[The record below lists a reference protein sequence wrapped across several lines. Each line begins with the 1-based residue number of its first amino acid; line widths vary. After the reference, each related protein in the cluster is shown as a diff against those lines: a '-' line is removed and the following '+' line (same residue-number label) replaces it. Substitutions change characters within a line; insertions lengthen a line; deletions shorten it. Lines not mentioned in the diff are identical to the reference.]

1 MMPADERRAVAV
13 EGHGAQGDRAGVA
26 GTVLVKSEAQENDRA
41 CEVIGRLLADVPAGS
56 SVWRALKFSALCLT
70 RGSLLTDVERLF
82 LLEDLKVAGLPA
94 AQLRAVQAAMR
105 ADNDAVGRHL
115 RDGAP
120 SGVGTAVNE
129 ERPGGVAAGASGC
142 DDAAALPAAQ
152 ASLRDDAATLLAV
165 QASLQDGAA
174 TLLAVQAS
182 LQDGAA
188 ALPVAQAS
196 HRDSCVALPAAQASH
211 RNSAAALPAAQAS
224 LRDGAA
230 ALPAARASLVKWA
243 SPEDE
248 LDGIARYVQDA
259 VRQGGEELPPSRVCV
274 AVPDARWGRLVQR
287 ALEHRRFDV
296 SRTQLGYALAE
307 DPRDA
312 GRARVTA
319 AINALDLLAC
329 SEDPL
334 AWRVRLGLGML
345 DLGAHAWG
353 GLLEAWDGESVFD
366 MAGLL
371 ASACAAQAASLLS
384 ACYEEARVFISEKH
398 SLRGY
403 SLAHAV
409 GADEVPAL
417 EGLIGQLEGDEGAAV
432 LAGKARRCLC
442 GPVFDCSRP
451 TVHVVTYDAVADR
464 GYGLVVVLAA
474 AEGLADGTDERGN
487 PAILRAAGLP
497 CDSLVISYFAGASV
511 AAARKAHIPVGRTR
525 LVDGI
530 ELAHVRPAA
539 ALASLGAALPPTQ
552 SGQAFLEA

>member
-1 MMPADERRAVAV
+1 MTPTDERCAVAV
-13 EGHGAQGDRAGVA
+13 EGHGVQGDRADDA
-26 GTVLVKSEAQENDRA
+26 GTTSVKPGAQENGRA

-56 SVWRALKFSALCLT
+56 PAWRTLKFSALCLV
-70 RGSLLTDVERLF
+70 RGSLLTDVECLF

-105 ADNDAVGRHL
+105 ADNDAAGRHL
-115 RDGAP
+115 RDGALASAGIAV
-120 SGVGTAVNE
+120 SGGC
-129 ERPGGVAAGASGC
+129 RGGVAAGASGC
-142 DDAAALPAAQ
+142 DGAAVLSAAQ
-152 ASLRDDAATLLAV
+152 ASLRDSAAT
-165 QASLQDGAA
+165 
-174 TLLAVQAS
+174 
-182 LQDGAA
+182 
-188 ALPVAQAS
+188 
-196 HRDSCVALPAAQASH
+196 
-211 RNSAAALPAAQAS
+211 
-224 LRDGAA
+224 
-230 ALPAARASLVKWA
+230 LPAARASHRDGVTALPTAQASFPDGAVALPATQASHRDGTVILPAARTALVKWA

-319 AINALDLLAC
+319 AINAFDLLAC

-334 AWRVRLGLGML
+334 AWRVRLGLGMP
-345 DLGAHAWG
+345 DLGARAWG
-353 GLLEAWDGESVFD
+353 GLLEAWDGESAFD

-371 ASACAAQAASLLS
+371 ASAQAAQAAPSLS
-384 ACYEEARVFISEKH
+384 ARYEEARTFISEKH

-409 GADEVPAL
+409 RADEVPAL

-464 GYGLVVVLAA
+464 DCGLVVVLAA
-474 AEGLADGTDERGN
+474 AEGLADGTDEQGN
-487 PAILRAAGLP
+487 PAILRAVSLP
-497 CDSLVISYFAGASV
+497 CNNLVISYFAGTSV

-530 ELAHVRPAA
+530 KLAHVRPAA
-539 ALASLGAALPPTQ
+539 ALACLGAALPPTQ

>member
-1 MMPADERRAVAV
+1 MTLADERCAVAV
-13 EGHGAQGDRAGVA
+13 GGHGAQGDCAGDA
-26 GTVLVKSEAQENDRA
+26 GITSVKPGAQENGRV

-56 SVWRALKFSALCLT
+56 PAWRALKFFALCLT
-70 RGSLLTDVERLF
+70 RGSLLSDVERLF

-94 AQLRAVQAAMR
+94 AQLRAVRAAMR
-105 ADNDAVGRHL
+105 EDNDAAGRHL

-120 SGVGTAVNE
+120 SGVDTAVN
-129 ERPGGVAAGASGC
+129 GGCLGGDAAGASGC
-142 DDAAALPAAQ
+142 DDAATLPA
-152 ASLRDDAATLLAV
+152 V
-165 QASLQDGAA
+165 Q
-174 TLLAVQAS
+174 
-182 LQDGAA
+182 
-188 ALPVAQAS
+188 
-196 HRDSCVALPAAQASH
+196 
-211 RNSAAALPAAQAS
+211 
-224 LRDGAA
+224 
-230 ALPAARASLVKWA
+230 ASLVKWA

-312 GRARVTA
+312 GRAQATA

-334 AWRVRLGLGML
+334 AWRVRLGLGMP
-345 DLGAHAWG
+345 DLGARAWG
-353 GLLEAWDGESVFD
+353 GLLEAWDGESAFD

-371 ASACAAQAASLLS
+371 ASAQAAEAISSLS
-384 ACYEEARVFISEKH
+384 ARYEEVRTFISEKRA
-398 SLRGY
+398 LRGY

-417 EGLIGQLEGDEGAAV
+417 EGLIGQLEGDEGATM

-451 TVHVVTYDAVADR
+451 TVHVVTYDAVADE

-497 CDSLVISYFAGASV
+497 CDSLVISYFAGTSV
-511 AAARKAHIPVGRTR
+511 AAARKTHIPVGRTR

-539 ALASLGAALPPTQ
+539 ALACLGAALPPTQ
-552 SGQAFLEA
+552 SGQAFLGA

>member
-1 MMPADERRAVAV
+1 MMLADERRAVAV
-13 EGHGAQGDRAGVA
+13 EGHGVQGDCAGDA
-26 GTVLVKSEAQENDRA
+26 GTAPVKPEAVENGQA

-56 SVWRALKFSALCLT
+56 PAWRALKFSALCLT
-70 RGSLLTDVERLF
+70 RGGLLTDVERLF

-105 ADNDAVGRHL
+105 EDNDAAGRHL

-120 SGVGTAVNE
+120 SSAGTAANE

-142 DDAAALPAAQ
+142 DGAAALPAVQASRRDGSAILQVAQ
-152 ASLRDDAATLLAV
+152 ASLRNSAT
-165 QASLQDGAA
+165 
-174 TLLAVQAS
+174 
-182 LQDGAA
+182 
-188 ALPVAQAS
+188 ALPTAQAS
-196 HRDSCVALPAAQASH
+196 H
-211 RNSAAALPAAQAS
+211 
-224 LRDGAA
+224 RDGAA

-287 ALEHRRFDV
+287 ALEHKRFDV

-312 GRARVTA
+312 SRARVTA

-329 SEDPL
+329 PEDPL
-334 AWRVRLGLGML
+334 AWRIRLGLGMP
-345 DLGAHAWG
+345 DLGARAWG
-353 GLLEAWDGESVFD
+353 GLLEAWDSESAFD

-371 ASACAAQAASLLS
+371 ASAQAAETASSLS
-384 ACYEEARVFISEKH
+384 TRYEEARAFISEKH

-417 EGLIGQLEGDEGAAV
+417 EGLIGQLEGDEGAAM
-432 LAGKARRCLC
+432 LAGKARRCMC

-474 AEGLADGTDERGN
+474 AEGLADGADEQGN
-487 PAILRAAGLP
+487 PAILRATSLP
-497 CDSLVISYFAGASV
+497 CNSLVISYFAGTSV

-539 ALASLGAALPPTQ
+539 ALACLGAALPPTQ

>member
-1 MMPADERRAVAV
+1 MTLADERCAVTV
-13 EGHGAQGDRAGVA
+13 EGHATEVGDHGSQGDCASAA
-26 GTVLVKSEAQENDRA
+26 GTASVKLEAQENGQTH
-41 CEVIGRLLADVPAGS
+41 EIIGRLLADTPADS
-56 SVWRALKFSALCLT
+56 SAWRALKFSALCLE
-70 RGSLLTDVERLF
+70 RGGLPTDVERLF
-82 LLEDLKVAGLPA
+82 LLEDLKGAGLPA

-105 ADNDAVGRHL
+105 ADNDAAGRRL

-120 SGVGTAVNE
+120 SSAGAA
-129 ERPGGVAAGASGC
+129 PSGGCLDGAAAGASGC
-142 DDAAALPAAQ
+142 DDAATLPAA
-152 ASLRDDAATLLAV
+152 R
-165 QASLQDGAA
+165 
-174 TLLAVQAS
+174 
-182 LQDGAA
+182 
-188 ALPVAQAS
+188 
-196 HRDSCVALPAAQASH
+196 
-211 RNSAAALPAAQAS
+211 AS

-230 ALPAARASLVKWA
+230 DLSAARASLVKWA

-259 VRQGGEELPPSRVCV
+259 VRRGGEELPPSRVCV

-287 ALEHRRFDV
+287 ALEHRCFDV

-312 GRARVTA
+312 GRAQATA

-329 SEDPL
+329 PEDPL
-334 AWRVRLGLGML
+334 AWRVRCGLGMP
-345 DLGAHAWG
+345 DLGARAWG
-353 GLLEAWDGESVFD
+353 GLLEAWDGEPAFD
-366 MAGLL
+366 IASLL
-371 ASACAAQAASLLS
+371 ASACAAQAASSLT
-384 ACYEEARVFISEKH
+384 ACYEEARAFISEKH

-417 EGLIGQLEGDEGAAV
+417 AGLIGQLEGDEGAAV

-451 TVHVVTYDAVADR
+451 TVHVVTYDAAADKD
-464 GYGLVVVLAA
+464 YGLVVVLATV
-474 AEGLADGTDERGN
+474 EGLADGADEQGN
-487 PAILRAAGLP
+487 PAILRAASLP
-497 CDSLVISYFAGASV
+497 CDSLVISYFAGTSV

-530 ELAHVRPAA
+530 EIAHVRPAA
-539 ALASLGAALPPTQ
+539 ALACLGAALPPTQ

>member
-1 MMPADERRAVAV
+1 MTLADERRAVAV
-13 EGHGAQGDRAGVA
+13 GGHGAQGDRAGVA
-26 GTVLVKSEAQENDRA
+26 GTVLAKPEAQENDRA
-41 CEVIGRLLADVPAGS
+41 CEVIGRLLADAPAGS

-70 RGSLLTDVERLF
+70 RGSLLTDAERLF

-94 AQLRAVQAAMR
+94 AQLRTVQAAMR
-105 ADNDAVGRHL
+105 ADNDAAGRHL

-120 SGVGTAVNE
+120 SGVGIAVS
-129 ERPGGVAAGASGC
+129 GGCLGGAVAGASGC
-142 DDAAALPAAQ
+142 DGAAVLPAAQ
-152 ASLRDDAATLLAV
+152 ASGC
-165 QASLQDGAA
+165 DGAA
-174 TLLAVQAS
+174 TLPAVQ
-182 LQDGAA
+182 
-188 ALPVAQAS
+188 
-196 HRDSCVALPAAQASH
+196 
-211 RNSAAALPAAQAS
+211 
-224 LRDGAA
+224 
-230 ALPAARASLVKWA
+230 ASLVKWA

-259 VRQGGEELPPSRVCV
+259 VRQGGEELLPSRVCV

-329 SEDPL
+329 PEDPL
-334 AWRVRLGLGML
+334 AWRIRLGLGMP
-345 DLGAHAWG
+345 DLGARAWG

-371 ASACAAQAASLLS
+371 ASACVPEAASSLM
-384 ACYEEARVFISEKH
+384 ARYEEARAFISEKRA
-398 SLRGY
+398 LRGY

-417 EGLIGQLEGDEGAAV
+417 EGLIGQLEGDEGAAM

-474 AEGLADGTDERGN
+474 AEGLADGTDEQGN
-487 PAILRAAGLP
+487 PAILRAVSLP
-497 CDSLVISYFAGASV
+497 CDSLVISYFAGTSV

-530 ELAHVRPAA
+530 ELARVRPAA

>member
-1 MMPADERRAVAV
+1 MTLADERRAVAV
-13 EGHGAQGDRAGVA
+13 EGHGAQGDCAGDA
-26 GTVLVKSEAQENDRA
+26 GTALAKPEAQENGQTH
-41 CEVIGRLLADVPAGS
+41 EMIGGLLADAPAAS

-105 ADNDAVGRHL
+105 ADNDAAGRHL
-115 RDGAP
+115 CDGAP
-120 SGVGTAVNE
+120 SSAGAA
-129 ERPGGVAAGASGC
+129 PSGGCLGGAAAGASGC
-142 DDAAALPAAQ
+142 DDAAILQVAQ
-152 ASLRDDAATLLAV
+152 ALLRDDAT
-165 QASLQDGAA
+165 
-174 TLLAVQAS
+174 
-182 LQDGAA
+182 
-188 ALPVAQAS
+188 ALPTAQAS
-196 HRDSCVALPAAQASH
+196 HRDSC
-211 RNSAAALPAAQAS
+211 AALPAARA
-224 LRDGAA
+224 LHRDGTA

-296 SRTQLGYALAE
+296 SHTQLGYALAE

-334 AWRVRLGLGML
+334 AWRVRLGLGMP

-353 GLLEAWDGESVFD
+353 GLLEAWDGESAFD

-371 ASACAAQAASLLS
+371 ASAQAAEAISSLS
-384 ACYEEARVFISEKH
+384 ARYEEARTFISEKRA
-398 SLRGY
+398 LRGY

-451 TVHVVTYDAVADR
+451 TVHVVTYDAVADE

-474 AEGLADGTDERGN
+474 AEGLADGTDEQGN
-487 PAILRAAGLP
+487 PAILRAVSLP
-497 CDSLVISYFAGASV
+497 CNSLVISYFAGTSV

>member
-13 EGHGAQGDRAGVA
+13 EGHGAQGDCAGDA
-26 GTVLVKSEAQENDRA
+26 GTTSVKPGAQENGRA
-41 CEVIGRLLADVPAGS
+41 CEVIERLLADVPAGS

-94 AQLRAVQAAMR
+94 AQLRAVQAAMH
-105 ADNDAVGRHL
+105 ADNDAAGRHL

-120 SGVGTAVNE
+120 SSAGTAVSGE
-129 ERPGGVAAGASGC
+129 CPGRAAAGASGC

-152 ASLRDDAATLLAV
+152 VSLRDGT
-165 QASLQDGAA
+165 
-174 TLLAVQAS
+174 
-182 LQDGAA
+182 
-188 ALPVAQAS
+188 
-196 HRDSCVALPAAQASH
+196 
-211 RNSAAALPAAQAS
+211 AALPAAQAS
-224 LRDGAA
+224 LRDSAATLPAVQASLRDGSAILQIAQASHRDSATALPAAQASHRDGIA

-312 GRARVTA
+312 SRARVTA

-329 SEDPL
+329 PEDLL
-334 AWRVRLGLGML
+334 AWRVRLGLGMP
-345 DLGAHAWG
+345 DLGARAWG
-353 GLLEAWDGESVFD
+353 GLLEAWDGESLFD
-366 MAGLL
+366 IVGLL
-371 ASACAAQAASLLS
+371 ASACAAQAASSLS
-384 ACYEEARVFISEKH
+384 ARYEEARAFISGKH

-409 GADEVPAL
+409 RADEAPSLA
-417 EGLIGQLEGDEGAAV
+417 GLIGQLEGDEGAAV

-451 TVHVVTYDAVADR
+451 TVHVVTYDAVADE

-474 AEGLADGTDERGN
+474 AEGLADSTDEQGN

>member
-13 EGHGAQGDRAGVA
+13 EGHGAQGDCADDA
-26 GTVLVKSEAQENDRA
+26 GTTSVKPEAQENGRA
-41 CEVIGRLLADVPAGS
+41 CEVIGRLLADAPAGS

-70 RGSLLTDVERLF
+70 RGNLLTDVERLF

-105 ADNDAVGRHL
+105 ADNDAAGRHL

-120 SGVGTAVNE
+120 SSAGAAVSGGC
-129 ERPGGVAAGASGC
+129 PGGAPAGASGC
-142 DDAAALPAAQ
+142 DGAALPAAQ
-152 ASLRDDAATLLAV
+152 ASGC
-165 QASLQDGAA
+165 DGAA
-174 TLLAVQAS
+174 T
-182 LQDGAA
+182 
-188 ALPVAQAS
+188 
-196 HRDSCVALPAAQASH
+196 
-211 RNSAAALPAAQAS
+211 LPAAQAS
-224 LRDGAA
+224 L
-230 ALPAARASLVKWA
+230 VKWA
-243 SPEDE
+243 NPEDE
-248 LDGIARYVQDA
+248 LECIARYVQDA
-259 VRQGGEELPPSRVCV
+259 VRQGGVELPPSRVCV

-287 ALEHRRFDV
+287 ALEHRCFDV

-312 GRARVTA
+312 GRARATA

-329 SEDPL
+329 PEDPL
-334 AWRVRLGLGML
+334 AWRVRLGLGMS
-345 DLGAHAWG
+345 DLGARAWG
-353 GLLEAWDGESVFD
+353 GLLEAWNGESAFD
-366 MAGLL
+366 IASLL
-371 ASACAAQAASLLS
+371 ASACVAQAASSLS
-384 ACYEEARVFISEKH
+384 ARYEETSMFISEKH

-417 EGLIGQLEGDEGAAV
+417 AGLIGQLEGDEGAAV

-451 TVHVVTYDAVADR
+451 TVHVVTYEAAANRD
-464 GYGLVVVLAA
+464 YGLVVVLAA
-474 AEGLADGTDERGN
+474 VEGLADGADEQGT
-487 PAILRAAGLP
+487 PAIMRALSLP
-497 CDSLVISYFAGASV
+497 CDSLVISYFAGTSV
-511 AAARKAHIPVGRTR
+511 AAARKAHIPVSRTR

-530 ELAHVRPAA
+530 EIAHVRPAA

>member
-1 MMPADERRAVAV
+1 MMPADERRTVVV
-13 EGHGAQGDRAGVA
+13 EGHGAQSDCAGDT
-26 GTVLVKSEAQENDRA
+26 GTTSVKPEAQENDRA

-56 SVWRALKFSALCLT
+56 SVWRALKFSALCLA

-94 AQLRAVQAAMR
+94 VQLRAVQAAMR
-105 ADNDAVGRHL
+105 EDNDAAGRRL

-120 SGVGTAVNE
+120 SGVGTAVS
-129 ERPGGVAAGASGC
+129 GGYLGGAAAGASGC

-152 ASLRDDAATLLAV
+152 ASRRDGSAILQVAQASLRDDT
-165 QASLQDGAA
+165 
-174 TLLAVQAS
+174 T
-182 LQDGAA
+182 
-188 ALPVAQAS
+188 ALPTAQAS
-196 HRDSCVALPAAQASH
+196 HRDSCATLPAARASH
-211 RNSAAALPAAQAS
+211 RNSATALPAVQ
-224 LRDGAA
+224 
-230 ALPAARASLVKWA
+230 ASLVKWA

-329 SEDPL
+329 PEDPL
-334 AWRVRLGLGML
+334 AWRIRLGLGMP
-345 DLGAHAWG
+345 DLGARAWG
-353 GLLEAWDGESVFD
+353 GLLEARDDESAFD

-371 ASACAAQAASLLS
+371 ASACAVEAISSLS
-384 ACYEEARVFISEKH
+384 ARYEEARTFISEKRA
-398 SLRGY
+398 LRSY

-417 EGLIGQLEGDEGAAV
+417 EGLIGQLEGDEGAAM

-451 TVHVVTYDAVADR
+451 TVHVVTYDAVADE

-474 AEGLADGTDERGN
+474 AEGLADGTDEQGN
-487 PAILRAAGLP
+487 PAILRATSLP
-497 CDSLVISYFAGASV
+497 CDSLVISYFAGTSV
-511 AAARKAHIPVGRTR
+511 TAARKAHIPVGRTR

-530 ELAHVRPAA
+530 ELAHMRPAA

>member
-1 MMPADERRAVAV
+1 MTLADERRAVSV
-13 EGHGAQGDRAGVA
+13 EGHGAQGDCAGDA
-26 GTVLVKSEAQENDRA
+26 GIAWAKPGAVENGQTH
-41 CEVIGRLLADVPAGS
+41 EMIGGLLADAPAAS
-56 SVWRALKFSALCLT
+56 SMWRALKFSALCLT
-70 RGSLLTDVERLF
+70 RGSLLTDVESLF

-94 AQLRAVQAAMR
+94 AQLRAVQAAMHE
-105 ADNDAVGRHL
+105 DNDAAGRHL
-115 RDGAP
+115 RDGVP
-120 SGVGTAVNE
+120 SS
-129 ERPGGVAAGASGC
+129 AGASGC
-142 DDAAALPAAQ
+142 D
-152 ASLRDDAATLLAV
+152 
-165 QASLQDGAA
+165 G
-174 TLLAVQAS
+174 
-182 LQDGAA
+182 
-188 ALPVAQAS
+188 
-196 HRDSCVALPAAQASH
+196 
-211 RNSAAALPAAQAS
+211 AAALPAAQAS

-230 ALPAARASLVKWA
+230 TLPVAQASLRDSAATLPAVQASLRDGSAILQIAQASHRDSCAALPAARASLRDGAAALPAAQASLVKWA

-287 ALEHRRFDV
+287 VLEHRRFDV

-329 SEDPL
+329 PEDPL
-334 AWRVRLGLGML
+334 AWRTRLGLGMP
-345 DLGAHAWG
+345 DLGARTWG
-353 GLLEAWDGESVFD
+353 GLLEAWDGESAFD

-371 ASACAAQAASLLS
+371 ASACAVEAISSLS
-384 ACYEEARVFISEKH
+384 ARYEEARTFISEKRA
-398 SLRGY
+398 LRGY

-417 EGLIGQLEGDEGAAV
+417 EGLIGQLEGDEGAAM
-432 LAGKARRCLC
+432 LAGKARHCLC

-474 AEGLADGTDERGN
+474 AEGLADGADEQGN
-487 PAILRAAGLP
+487 PAILRATSLP
-497 CDSLVISYFAGASV
+497 CNSLVISYFAGTSV

-539 ALASLGAALPPTQ
+539 ALACLGAALPPTQ

>member
-1 MMPADERRAVAV
+1 MMPADERRAAVV
-13 EGHGAQGDRAGVA
+13 EGHGAQGDCACDAGIAWAKPEV
-26 GTVLVKSEAQENDRA
+26 QENGQA
-41 CEVIGRLLADVPAGS
+41 CEVIGRLPADVPAGS

-94 AQLRAVQAAMR
+94 AQLRVVQAAMR
-105 ADNDAVGRHL
+105 EDNDAAGRHL

-120 SGVGTAVNE
+120 LSADTVVSGE
-129 ERPGGVAAGASGC
+129 CPGRAAAGASGC
-142 DDAAALPAAQ
+142 DGAAVLPAAQASGCDGAATLPAVQ
-152 ASLRDDAATLLAV
+152 ASLRDDAT
-165 QASLQDGAA
+165 
-174 TLLAVQAS
+174 
-182 LQDGAA
+182 
-188 ALPVAQAS
+188 ALPTAQAS
-196 HRDSCVALPAAQASH
+196 HRDSCATLPAAQALH
-211 RNSAAALPAAQAS
+211 RNSAATLPAAQ
-224 LRDGAA
+224 
-230 ALPAARASLVKWA
+230 ASLVKWA

-248 LDGIARYVQDA
+248 LDGIARYVQDT

-312 GRARVTA
+312 GGARVTA

-334 AWRVRLGLGML
+334 VWRVRLGLGMP
-345 DLGAHAWG
+345 DLGARAWG

-366 MAGLL
+366 IVGLL
-371 ASACAAQAASLLS
+371 TSACAVQAASSLS
-384 ACYEEARVFISEKH
+384 ARYEETRAFISEKH

-417 EGLIGQLEGDEGAAV
+417 EGLIGQLEGDEGAAM

-442 GPVFDCSRP
+442 GPVFDRSRP
-451 TVHVVTYDAVADR
+451 TVHVVTYEAVADE

-474 AEGLADGTDERGN
+474 AEGLADGTDEQGN
-487 PAILRAAGLP
+487 PAILRAVSLP
-497 CDSLVISYFAGASV
+497 CDSLVISYFAGTSV
-511 AAARKAHIPVGRTR
+511 TAARKAHIPVGRTR

>member
-1 MMPADERRAVAV
+1 MMLADERRAVAV

-26 GTVLVKSEAQENDRA
+26 GTTSVKPGAQENGRA
-41 CEVIGRLLADVPAGS
+41 CEVIGRLLADAPAGS
-56 SVWRALKFSALCLT
+56 AVWRALKFSALCLV
-70 RGSLLTDVERLF
+70 RGRLLSDVERLF

-105 ADNDAVGRHL
+105 EDNDAAGRHL

-120 SGVGTAVNE
+120 SAAGATVSGECPGRAV
-129 ERPGGVAAGASGC
+129 AGASGC

-152 ASLRDDAATLLAV
+152 ASGC
-165 QASLQDGAA
+165 DGA
-174 TLLAVQAS
+174 T
-182 LQDGAA
+182 
-188 ALPVAQAS
+188 ALS
-196 HRDSCVALPAAQASH
+196 
-211 RNSAAALPAAQAS
+211 
-224 LRDGAA
+224 
-230 ALPAARASLVKWA
+230 AARASLVKWA

-334 AWRVRLGLGML
+334 AWRVRLGLGMP
-345 DLGAHAWG
+345 DLGARAWG
-353 GLLEAWDGESVFD
+353 GLLEAWGGESAFD

-371 ASACAAQAASLLS
+371 ASAQAAEAASSLS
-384 ACYEEARVFISEKH
+384 ARYEEAHTFISEKH

-432 LAGKARRCLC
+432 PAGKARRCLC

-451 TVHVVTYDAVADR
+451 TVHVVTYEAVADE

-474 AEGLADGTDERGN
+474 AEGLADGTDEQGN
-487 PAILRAAGLP
+487 PAILRAVSLP
-497 CDSLVISYFAGASV
+497 CNNLVISYFAGTSV

-530 ELAHVRPAA
+530 ELAHVRPAT

>member
-1 MMPADERRAVAV
+1 MTLADERCAAVV
-13 EGHGAQGDRAGVA
+13 EGHATGVGGHGVQGDCVSAAEIAPVQPE
-26 GTVLVKSEAQENDRA
+26 VQENSQTH
-41 CEVIGRLLADVPAGS
+41 EIIGRLLASAPAGS
-56 SVWRALKFSALCLT
+56 SAWRALKFSALCLA
-70 RGSLLTDVERLF
+70 RGGLPTDVERLF
-82 LLEDLKVAGLPA
+82 LLEDLKGAGLPA

-105 ADNDAVGRHL
+105 ADNDAAGRRL

-120 SGVGTAVNE
+120 SSAGAAVN
-129 ERPGGVAAGASGC
+129 GGCLCGAAADAPSC
-142 DDAAALPAAQ
+142 DDAA
-152 ASLRDDAATLLAV
+152 T
-165 QASLQDGAA
+165 
-174 TLLAVQAS
+174 
-182 LQDGAA
+182 
-188 ALPVAQAS
+188 
-196 HRDSCVALPAAQASH
+196 
-211 RNSAAALPAAQAS
+211 LPAAQAS

-230 ALPAARASLVKWA
+230 ALPAARASLVKWG

-248 LDGIARYVQDA
+248 LDGIACYVQDA
-259 VRQGGEELPPSRVCV
+259 VRRGGEELPPSRVCV

-287 ALEHRRFDV
+287 ALEHRCFDV

-312 GRARVTA
+312 GRARATA

-329 SEDPL
+329 PEDPL
-334 AWRVRLGLGML
+334 AWRVRCGLGMP

-353 GLLEAWDGESVFD
+353 GLLEAWDGESAFD
-366 MAGLL
+366 TAGLL
-371 ASACAAQAASLLS
+371 ASACAAQATSSLS
-384 ACYEEARVFISEKH
+384 ARYEETRTFISEKH

-417 EGLIGQLEGDEGAAV
+417 AGLIGQLEGDEGAAM

-451 TVHVVTYDAVADR
+451 TVHVVTYEAAANRD
-464 GYGLVVVLAA
+464 YGLVVVLAA
-474 AEGLADGTDERGN
+474 AEGLADGADEQGN
-487 PAILRAAGLP
+487 PAILRAASLP

-530 ELAHVRPAA
+530 EIAHVRPAA
-539 ALASLGAALPPTQ
+539 ALARLGASLPPTQ

>member
-13 EGHGAQGDRAGVA
+13 GGHGAQGDCTGVA
-26 GTVLVKSEAQENDRA
+26 GTTSVKPGAQENGRA
-41 CEVIGRLLADVPAGS
+41 CEVFGSLLTDVPAGS
-56 SVWRALKFSALCLT
+56 AVWRALKFSALCLT

-105 ADNDAVGRHL
+105 ADNDAAGRHL

-120 SGVGTAVNE
+120 SAAGAAVSGGC
-129 ERPGGVAAGASGC
+129 PGGAPAGASGC
-142 DDAAALPAAQ
+142 
-152 ASLRDDAATLLAV
+152 
-165 QASLQDGAA
+165 
-174 TLLAVQAS
+174 
-182 LQDGAA
+182 
-188 ALPVAQAS
+188 
-196 HRDSCVALPAAQASH
+196 
-211 RNSAAALPAAQAS
+211 
-224 LRDGAA
+224 DGAA
-230 ALPAARASLVKWA
+230 ALPAARASLVKWT

-248 LDGIARYVQDA
+248 LDGIARYVQDV

-334 AWRVRLGLGML
+334 AWRVRLGLGMP
-345 DLGAHAWG
+345 DLGARAWG
-353 GLLEAWDGESVFD
+353 GLLEAWGGESAFD

-371 ASACAAQAASLLS
+371 ASAQAAEAASSLS
-384 ACYEEARVFISEKH
+384 ARYEEARTFISEKH

-409 GADEVPAL
+409 RADEVPAL

-442 GPVFDCSRP
+442 GPVFDRSRP

-464 GYGLVVVLAA
+464 DCGLVVVLAA
-474 AEGLADGTDERGN
+474 AEGLADGTDEQGN
-487 PAILRAAGLP
+487 PAILHAVSLP
-497 CDSLVISYFAGASV
+497 CNNLVISYFAGTSV

-525 LVDGI
+525 LVDGT

-539 ALASLGAALPPTQ
+539 ALACLGAALPPTQ

>member
-13 EGHGAQGDRAGVA
+13 EGHGVQGDCASAA
-26 GTVLVKSEAQENDRA
+26 GTTSVRPKAQENGRA

-56 SVWRALKFSALCLT
+56 SAWRALKFSALCLA
-70 RGSLLTDVERLF
+70 RGGLLTDVERLF

-94 AQLRAVQAAMR
+94 AQLRAVQTAMR
-105 ADNDAVGRHL
+105 EDNDAAGWHL

-120 SGVGTAVNE
+120 SSAGTAVSG
-129 ERPGGVAAGASGC
+129 ERPGRAAAGASGC
-142 DDAAALPAAQ
+142 DDA
-152 ASLRDDAATLLAV
+152 T
-165 QASLQDGAA
+165 
-174 TLLAVQAS
+174 
-182 LQDGAA
+182 
-188 ALPVAQAS
+188 
-196 HRDSCVALPAAQASH
+196 
-211 RNSAAALPAAQAS
+211 
-224 LRDGAA
+224 

-248 LDGIARYVQDA
+248 LDGIAHYVQEA

-329 SEDPL
+329 FEDPL
-334 AWRVRLGLGML
+334 AWRIRLGLSMP
-345 DLGAHAWG
+345 DLGARAWG
-353 GLLEAWDGESVFD
+353 GLLEAWDSESAFD

-371 ASACAAQAASLLS
+371 ASAQAAQVASSLS
-384 ACYEEARVFISEKH
+384 TRYEEARAFISEKH

-417 EGLIGQLEGDEGAAV
+417 AGLIGQLEGDEDAAV

-451 TVHVVTYDAVADR
+451 TVHVVTYDAVADE

-474 AEGLADGTDERGN
+474 AEGLADGTDEQGN
-487 PAILRAAGLP
+487 PAILRAVSLP
-497 CDSLVISYFAGASV
+497 CNSLVISYFAGTSV

-539 ALASLGAALPPTQ
+539 VLASLGAALPPTQ

>member
-1 MMPADERRAVAV
+1 MTLADERRAVAV

-56 SVWRALKFSALCLT
+56 PAWRTLKFSAFCLA

-94 AQLRAVQAAMR
+94 AQLRAVQTAMR
-105 ADNDAVGRHL
+105 EDNDAAGRRL

-120 SGVGTAVNE
+120 SGAGAA
-129 ERPGGVAAGASGC
+129 PSGGCLSGAAAGASGC
-142 DDAAALPAAQ
+142 DDAATLPTAQ
-152 ASLRDDAATLLAV
+152 ASRRDGSAI
-165 QASLQDGAA
+165 LQ
-174 TLLAVQAS
+174 
-182 LQDGAA
+182 
-188 ALPVAQAS
+188 VAQ
-196 HRDSCVALPAAQASH
+196 
-211 RNSAAALPAAQAS
+211 
-224 LRDGAA
+224 
-230 ALPAARASLVKWA
+230 ASLVKWA

-329 SEDPL
+329 PEDLL
-334 AWRVRLGLGML
+334 AWRIRLGLGMP
-345 DLGAHAWG
+345 DLGARAWG
-353 GLLEAWDGESVFD
+353 GLLEAWDGESAFD

-371 ASACAAQAASLLS
+371 ASAQAAQAASPLS
-384 ACYEEARVFISEKH
+384 SCYEEVRTFISEKCA
-398 SLRGY
+398 LRGY

-417 EGLIGQLEGDEGAAV
+417 EGLIGQLEGDEGAAA

-451 TVHVVTYDAVADR
+451 TVHVVTYDAVADE

-497 CDSLVISYFAGASV
+497 CDSLIISYFAGTSV
-511 AAARKAHIPVGRTR
+511 AAARKARIPVGRTR

>member
-26 GTVLVKSEAQENDRA
+26 GTTSVKPEAVENGWT

-56 SVWRALKFSALCLT
+56 SVWRTLKFSALCLT
-70 RGSLLTDVERLF
+70 RGSLLSDVERLF

-105 ADNDAVGRHL
+105 ADNDAAGRRL

-120 SGVGTAVNE
+120 SGAGTAVNE

-142 DDAAALPAAQ
+142 DDTAALPAAQ
-152 ASLRDDAATLLAV
+152 ASLRDGV
-165 QASLQDGAA
+165 
-174 TLLAVQAS
+174 
-182 LQDGAA
+182 A

-196 HRDSCVALPAAQASH
+196 HCDSC
-211 RNSAAALPAAQAS
+211 AALPAAQAS

-312 GRARVTA
+312 GRVRVTA

-334 AWRVRLGLGML
+334 AWRVRLGLGMP

-371 ASACAAQAASLLS
+371 ASACVPEAASSLL
-384 ACYEEARVFISEKH
+384 AHYEKARAFISEKH

-417 EGLIGQLEGDEGAAV
+417 EGLIGQLEGDEGAAM

-474 AEGLADGTDERGN
+474 AEGLADGTDEQGN
-487 PAILRAAGLP
+487 PAILRAVSLP
-497 CDSLVISYFAGASV
+497 CDSLVISYFAGTSV

-530 ELAHVRPAA
+530 ELAHVRPAV

>member
-1 MMPADERRAVAV
+1 MTLADERCAVTV
-13 EGHGAQGDRAGVA
+13 EGHATEVGGHEMQGDCVSAAEVA
-26 GTVLVKSEAQENDRA
+26 SVKYEVQENGQTH
-41 CEVIGRLLADVPAGS
+41 EIIGRLLADVPADS
-56 SVWRALKFSALCLT
+56 SAWRALKFSALCLE
-70 RGSLLTDVERLF
+70 RGGLPTDVERLF
-82 LLEDLKVAGLPA
+82 LLEDLKDAGLPA

-105 ADNDAVGRHL
+105 ADNDAAGRRL

-120 SGVGTAVNE
+120 SSAGAAGN
-129 ERPGGVAAGASGC
+129 GGCLGGAAAGASGC
-142 DDAAALPAAQ
+142 DDAADLSAA
-152 ASLRDDAATLLAV
+152 

-174 TLLAVQAS
+174 GLS
-182 LQDGAA
+182 
-188 ALPVAQAS
+188 
-196 HRDSCVALPAAQASH
+196 
-211 RNSAAALPAAQAS
+211 
-224 LRDGAA
+224 
-230 ALPAARASLVKWA
+230 AARASLVKWA

-259 VRQGGEELPPSRVCV
+259 VRRGGEELPPSRVCV

-287 ALEHRRFDV
+287 TLEHRCFDV

-312 GRARVTA
+312 GRAQATA

-329 SEDPL
+329 PEDPL
-334 AWRVRLGLGML
+334 AWRVRCGLGMP
-345 DLGAHAWG
+345 DLGARAWG
-353 GLLEAWDGESVFD
+353 GLLEAWDGEPAFD
-366 MAGLL
+366 IASLL
-371 ASACAAQAASLLS
+371 ASACAAQAASSLT
-384 ACYEEARVFISEKH
+384 ACYEEARAFISEKH

-417 EGLIGQLEGDEGAAV
+417 AGLIGQLEGDEGATV

-451 TVHVVTYDAVADR
+451 TVHVVTYEAVADR

-474 AEGLADGTDERGN
+474 AEGLADGTDEQGN
-487 PAILRAAGLP
+487 PAILRSASLP
-497 CDSLVISYFAGASV
+497 CDSLVISYFAGTSV

-530 ELAHVRPAA
+530 EIAHVRPAA
-539 ALASLGAALPPTQ
+539 ALACLGAALPPTQ

>member
-13 EGHGAQGDRAGVA
+13 EGHGAQGDCAGAA
-26 GTVLVKSEAQENDRA
+26 GTVLAKPEAQENDRA

-82 LLEDLKVAGLPA
+82 LLEDLKVADLPA

-105 ADNDAVGRHL
+105 EDNDAAGRRL

-120 SGVGTAVNE
+120 SGVGTAVSGE
-129 ERPGGVAAGASGC
+129 CPGRAAAGASGC
-142 DDAAALPAAQ
+142 DDAAALPVAQASRRDGSAILQVAQ
-152 ASLRDDAATLLAV
+152 ASLRDDAT
-165 QASLQDGAA
+165 
-174 TLLAVQAS
+174 
-182 LQDGAA
+182 
-188 ALPVAQAS
+188 ALPTAQAS
-196 HRDSCVALPAAQASH
+196 HRDSCATL
-211 RNSAAALPAAQAS
+211 SAVQTS

-230 ALPAARASLVKWA
+230 ALLAAQASHRDSATALPAAQASLVKWA

-259 VRQGGEELPPSRVCV
+259 VRQGGGELPPSRVCV

-334 AWRVRLGLGML
+334 AWRVRLGLGMS
-345 DLGAHAWG
+345 DLGARAWG
-353 GLLEAWDGESVFD
+353 GLLEAWDGESAFD

-371 ASACAAQAASLLS
+371 TSACAAQAASSLS
-384 ACYEEARVFISEKH
+384 ARYEEARTFISEKRA
-398 SLRGY
+398 LRGY
-403 SLAHAV
+403 SFAHAV

-417 EGLIGQLEGDEGAAV
+417 ESLIGQLEGDEGAAM

-451 TVHVVTYDAVADR
+451 TVHVVTYEAVADE

-474 AEGLADGTDERGN
+474 AEGLADGTDEQGN
-487 PAILRAAGLP
+487 PAILRAVSLS
-497 CDSLVISYFAGASV
+497 CDSLVISYFAGTSV
-511 AAARKAHIPVGRTR
+511 TAARKAHIPVGRTR

>member
-1 MMPADERRAVAV
+1 MMPADERGAVAV
-13 EGHGAQGDRAGVA
+13 EGHGAQGDRAGDA
-26 GTVLVKSEAQENDRA
+26 GTAWAKPEVQENGQAR
-41 CEVIGRLLADVPAGS
+41 EVIGRLLADVPAGS
-56 SVWRALKFSALCLT
+56 PAWRALKFSALCLT
-70 RGSLLTDVERLF
+70 RGGLLTDVERLF
-82 LLEDLKVAGLPA
+82 LLEDLKVAGLPV

-105 ADNDAVGRHL
+105 ADNDAAGRHL
-115 RDGAP
+115 RDGTP
-120 SGVGTAVNE
+120 SGVGAAVNE

-142 DDAAALPAAQ
+142 DGAAALPVVRASLRDGAATLPAAQ
-152 ASLRDDAATLLAV
+152 ASL
-165 QASLQDGAA
+165 QDGSAI
-174 TLLAVQAS
+174 
-182 LQDGAA
+182 LQ
-188 ALPVAQAS
+188 VAQAS
-196 HRDSCVALPAAQASH
+196 HRDSCAALPAARASH
-211 RNSAAALPAAQAS
+211 RNSATALPAARA
-224 LRDGAA
+224 LHRDGTA

-296 SRTQLGYALAE
+296 SHTQLGYALAE

-334 AWRVRLGLGML
+334 AWRVRLGLGMP

-371 ASACAAQAASLLS
+371 TSACAAETVSSLS
-384 ACYEEARVFISEKH
+384 ACYEETRAFISEKRA
-398 SLRGY
+398 LRGY

-409 GADEVPAL
+409 GADEAPAL
-417 EGLIGQLEGDEGAAV
+417 AGLIGQLEGDEGAAM

-451 TVHVVTYDAVADR
+451 TVHVVTYEAVADE

-474 AEGLADGTDERGN
+474 AEGLADGTDEQGN
-487 PAILRAAGLP
+487 PAILRAVSLP
-497 CDSLVISYFAGASV
+497 CDSLVISYFAGISV
-511 AAARKAHIPVGRTR
+511 TAARKAHIPVGRTR

>member
-1 MMPADERRAVAV
+1 MTPADEKRAVAV
-13 EGHGAQGDRAGVA
+13 EGHGAQGDCADDA
-26 GTVLVKSEAQENDRA
+26 GTTSVKPGAQENGRA
-41 CEVIGRLLADVPAGS
+41 CEVIGRLLADAPAGS
-56 SVWRALKFSALCLT
+56 SVWRVLKFSALCLT

-94 AQLRAVQAAMR
+94 AQLRAVQTAMR
-105 ADNDAVGRHL
+105 EDNDAAGRHL

-120 SGVGTAVNE
+120 SAAGATPSGGC
-129 ERPGGVAAGASGC
+129 RGGVAAGASGC
-142 DDAAALPAAQ
+142 
-152 ASLRDDAATLLAV
+152 
-165 QASLQDGAA
+165 
-174 TLLAVQAS
+174 
-182 LQDGAA
+182 
-188 ALPVAQAS
+188 
-196 HRDSCVALPAAQASH
+196 
-211 RNSAAALPAAQAS
+211 
-224 LRDGAA
+224 DGAA
-230 ALPAARASLVKWA
+230 ALPAARASLVKWT

-312 GRARVTA
+312 GPARVTA

-329 SEDPL
+329 PEDPL
-334 AWRVRLGLGML
+334 AWRVRLGLGMP
-345 DLGAHAWG
+345 DVGAHAWG
-353 GLLEAWDGESVFD
+353 GLLEAWDGESAFD
-366 MAGLL
+366 TAGLL
-371 ASACAAQAASLLS
+371 AFACVARASSSLS
-384 ACYEEARVFISEKH
+384 ARYEETRTFIAEKRA
-398 SLRGY
+398 LRGY
-403 SLAHAV
+403 SLVHAV

-464 GYGLVVVLAA
+464 DYGLVVVLAA
-474 AEGLADGTDERGN
+474 AEGLADGTDEQGN
-487 PAILRAAGLP
+487 PAILRAVSLP
-497 CDSLVISYFAGASV
+497 CNNLVISYFAGTSV

-539 ALASLGAALPPTQ
+539 ALACLGAALPPTQ

>member
-1 MMPADERRAVAV
+1 MTLADERRAVAV
-13 EGHGAQGDRAGVA
+13 EGHGAQGDCAGDA
-26 GTVLVKSEAQENDRA
+26 GTALAKPEAQENGQTH
-41 CEVIGRLLADVPAGS
+41 EMIGGLLADAPAAS

-105 ADNDAVGRHL
+105 ADNDAAGRHL
-115 RDGAP
+115 CDGAP
-120 SGVGTAVNE
+120 SSAGAA
-129 ERPGGVAAGASGC
+129 PSGGCLGGAAAGASGC
-142 DDAAALPAAQ
+142 DDAAALP
-152 ASLRDDAATLLAV
+152 T
-165 QASLQDGAA
+165 
-174 TLLAVQAS
+174 
-182 LQDGAA
+182 
-188 ALPVAQAS
+188 
-196 HRDSCVALPAAQASH
+196 
-211 RNSAAALPAAQAS
+211 
-224 LRDGAA
+224 
-230 ALPAARASLVKWA
+230 ARASLVKWA

-296 SRTQLGYALAE
+296 SHTQLGYALAE

-334 AWRVRLGLGML
+334 AWRVRLGLGMP

-371 ASACAAQAASLLS
+371 TSACAAETVSSLS
-384 ACYEEARVFISEKH
+384 ACYEETRAFISEKRA
-398 SLRGY
+398 LRGY

-409 GADEVPAL
+409 GADEAPAL
-417 EGLIGQLEGDEGAAV
+417 AGLIGQLEGDEGAAM

-442 GPVFDCSRP
+442 GPVFDRSRP
-451 TVHVVTYDAVADR
+451 TVHVVTYEAVADE

-474 AEGLADGTDERGN
+474 AEGLADGADEQGN
-487 PAILRAAGLP
+487 PAILRAVSLP
-497 CDSLVISYFAGASV
+497 CNSLVISYFAGTSV

>member
-1 MMPADERRAVAV
+1 MMLADERRAVAV
-13 EGHGAQGDRAGVA
+13 EGHGAQGDCAGDA
-26 GTVLVKSEAQENDRA
+26 GTASVKPGAQENGRA
-41 CEVIGRLLADVPAGS
+41 CEVIGRLLADIPAGS
-56 SVWRALKFSALCLT
+56 SVWRALKFSALCLAC
-70 RGSLLTDVERLF
+70 GSLLTDVERLF

-94 AQLRAVQAAMR
+94 AQLRAVQTAMR
-105 ADNDAVGRHL
+105 EDNDAAGRHL

-120 SGVGTAVNE
+120 SSAGTAVSG
-129 ERPGGVAAGASGC
+129 ERPGRAAAGASGC
-142 DDAAALPAAQ
+142 DGAATLPAVQ
-152 ASLRDDAATLLAV
+152 ASLRDDAT
-165 QASLQDGAA
+165 
-174 TLLAVQAS
+174 
-182 LQDGAA
+182 
-188 ALPVAQAS
+188 ALPTAQAS
-196 HRDSCVALPAAQASH
+196 HRDSCATLPAAQALH

-224 LRDGAA
+224 LRDGTA

-329 SEDPL
+329 PEDLL
-334 AWRVRLGLGML
+334 AWRIRLGLGMP
-345 DLGAHAWG
+345 DLGARAWG
-353 GLLEAWDGESVFD
+353 GPLEAWDGESVFD

-371 ASACAAQAASLLS
+371 ASACAAQAASSLS
-384 ACYEEARVFISEKH
+384 ARYEGTRAFISEKH

-417 EGLIGQLEGDEGAAV
+417 EGLIGQLEGDEGAAM

-451 TVHVVTYDAVADR
+451 TVHVVTYEAVADE

-474 AEGLADGTDERGN
+474 AEGLADSTDEQGN
-487 PAILRAAGLP
+487 PAILRAVSLP
-497 CDSLVISYFAGASV
+497 CDSLVISYFAGAPV

-539 ALASLGAALPPTQ
+539 ALACLGAALPPTQ

>member
-13 EGHGAQGDRAGVA
+13 EGHGAQGDCAGDA
-26 GTVLVKSEAQENDRA
+26 GTALAKPEAQENGQTH
-41 CEVIGRLLADVPAGS
+41 EMIGGLLADAPAAS

-105 ADNDAVGRHL
+105 ADNDAAGRHL
-115 RDGAP
+115 CDGAP
-120 SGVGTAVNE
+120 SSAGAA
-129 ERPGGVAAGASGC
+129 PSGGCLGGAAAGASGC
-142 DDAAALPAAQ
+142 DDTAALP
-152 ASLRDDAATLLAV
+152 T
-165 QASLQDGAA
+165 
-174 TLLAVQAS
+174 
-182 LQDGAA
+182 
-188 ALPVAQAS
+188 
-196 HRDSCVALPAAQASH
+196 
-211 RNSAAALPAAQAS
+211 
-224 LRDGAA
+224 
-230 ALPAARASLVKWA
+230 ARASLVKWA

-296 SRTQLGYALAE
+296 SHTQLGYALAE

-334 AWRVRLGLGML
+334 AWRVRLGLGMP

-371 ASACAAQAASLLS
+371 TSACAAETVSSLS
-384 ACYEEARVFISEKH
+384 ACYEETRAFISEKRA
-398 SLRGY
+398 LRGY

-409 GADEVPAL
+409 GADEAPAL
-417 EGLIGQLEGDEGAAV
+417 AGLIGQLEGDEGAAM

-442 GPVFDCSRP
+442 GPVFDRSRP
-451 TVHVVTYDAVADR
+451 TVHVVTYEAVADE

-474 AEGLADGTDERGN
+474 AEGLADGADEQGN
-487 PAILRAAGLP
+487 PAILRAVSLP
-497 CDSLVISYFAGASV
+497 CNSLVISYFAGTSV

>member
-26 GTVLVKSEAQENDRA
+26 GTASVKPKAVENDRA

-56 SVWRALKFSALCLT
+56 YVWRALKFSALCLT
-70 RGSLLTDVERLF
+70 CGRLLTDVERLF

-105 ADNDAVGRHL
+105 ADNDAAGRRL

-120 SGVGTAVNE
+120 SGVGTA
-129 ERPGGVAAGASGC
+129 PSGGFLGGAAAGASGC
-142 DDAAALPAAQ
+142 DGAAALPAAQ
-152 ASLRDDAATLLAV
+152 ASGCDGSAILQVAQASLRDDAT
-165 QASLQDGAA
+165 
-174 TLLAVQAS
+174 
-182 LQDGAA
+182 
-188 ALPVAQAS
+188 ALPTAQAS
-196 HRDSCVALPAAQASH
+196 HRDSCATLPAA
-211 RNSAAALPAAQAS
+211 RAS
-224 LRDGAA
+224 LRDGTA

-334 AWRVRLGLGML
+334 AWRVRLGLGMP
-345 DLGAHAWG
+345 DLGARAWG
-353 GLLEAWDGESVFD
+353 GLLEAWDGELVFD
-366 MAGLL
+366 IAGLL
-371 ASACAAQAASLLS
+371 TSAQAAQAASSLS
-384 ACYEEARVFISEKH
+384 ARYEETRAFISEKH

-409 GADEVPAL
+409 EADEAPAL
-417 EGLIGQLEGDEGAAV
+417 AGLIGQLEGDEGAAM

-451 TVHVVTYDAVADR
+451 AVHAVTYEAVADR

-474 AEGLADGTDERGN
+474 AEGLADGADEQGN
-487 PAILRAAGLP
+487 PAILRAMSLP
-497 CDSLVISYFAGASV
+497 CDSLIISYFAGTSV
-511 AAARKAHIPVGRTR
+511 TAARKAHIPVGRTR

>member
-13 EGHGAQGDRAGVA
+13 GGHGAQGDRAGDA
-26 GTVLVKSEAQENDRA
+26 GTTSVKPEAQENDRA

-56 SVWRALKFSALCLT
+56 SVWRALKFSVLCLT
-70 RGSLLTDVERLF
+70 CGSLLTDVERLF
-82 LLEDLKVAGLPA
+82 LLEDLRVAGLPA

-105 ADNDAVGRHL
+105 ADNDAAGRRL

-120 SGVGTAVNE
+120 SGVGAAVNE

-142 DDAAALPAAQ
+142 D
-152 ASLRDDAATLLAV
+152 
-165 QASLQDGAA
+165 G
-174 TLLAVQAS
+174 
-182 LQDGAA
+182 
-188 ALPVAQAS
+188 
-196 HRDSCVALPAAQASH
+196 
-211 RNSAAALPAAQAS
+211 AAALPAAQAS
-224 LRDGAA
+224 LRDGAATLPAVQASLQDDAATLPAAQASLRDGTA

-259 VRQGGEELPPSRVCV
+259 VRRGGEELPPSRVCV
-274 AVPDARWGRLVQR
+274 VVPDARWGRLVQR

-334 AWRVRLGLGML
+334 AWRIRLGLGMP
-345 DLGAHAWG
+345 DLGARAWG
-353 GLLEAWDGESVFD
+353 GLLEAWDGESAFD
-366 MAGLL
+366 VAGLL
-371 ASACAAQAASLLS
+371 ASACAAQATSSLS
-384 ACYEEARVFISEKH
+384 ARYEEARTFISEKH

-409 GADEVPAL
+409 GADEVSAL

-442 GPVFDCSRP
+442 GPVFDSSRP

-497 CDSLVISYFAGASV
+497 CDSLIISYFAGTSV
-511 AAARKAHIPVGRTR
+511 AAARKARIPVGRTR

>member
-1 MMPADERRAVAV
+1 MMLADERRAVAV
-13 EGHGAQGDRAGVA
+13 EGHGAQGDCASAA
-26 GTVLVKSEAQENDRA
+26 GTTSVRPKAQENGRA

-56 SVWRALKFSALCLT
+56 SAWRALKFSALCLA
-70 RGSLLTDVERLF
+70 RGGLLTDVERLF

-105 ADNDAVGRHL
+105 EDNDAAGRHL

-120 SGVGTAVNE
+120 SSTGAAMGE
-129 ERPGGVAAGASGC
+129 ERC
-142 DDAAALPAAQ
+142 D
-152 ASLRDDAATLLAV
+152 
-165 QASLQDGAA
+165 G
-174 TLLAVQAS
+174 
-182 LQDGAA
+182 
-188 ALPVAQAS
+188 
-196 HRDSCVALPAAQASH
+196 
-211 RNSAAALPAAQAS
+211 AAALPAAQAS
-224 LRDGAA
+224 LRDGAATLPAARASHRDGAATLPAVQASLQDGSAILQVAQASHRDSCATLPAARASLRDGTA

-334 AWRVRLGLGML
+334 AWRVRLGLGMP
-345 DLGAHAWG
+345 DLGARAWG
-353 GLLEAWDGESVFD
+353 GLLEAWDGELVFD
-366 MAGLL
+366 IAGLL
-371 ASACAAQAASLLS
+371 TSAQAAQAASSLS
-384 ACYEEARVFISEKH
+384 ARYEETRAFISEKH

-417 EGLIGQLEGDEGAAV
+417 EGLIGQLEGDEGAAA

-451 TVHVVTYDAVADR
+451 TVHVVTYDAVADE

-474 AEGLADGTDERGN
+474 AEGLADGTDEQGN

-497 CDSLVISYFAGASV
+497 CDSLIISYFAGTSV

-539 ALASLGAALPPTQ
+539 ALASLGVALPPTQ

>member
-1 MMPADERRAVAV
+1 MTLADERCVAV
-13 EGHGAQGDRAGVA
+13 VEGHATGVGGHGAQGDCVSAGGVA
-26 GTVLVKSEAQENDRA
+26 SVKYEVQENGQA
-41 CEVIGRLLADVPAGS
+41 YEMIGRLLADTPADS
-56 SVWRALKFSALCLT
+56 SAWRALKFSALCLE
-70 RGSLLTDVERLF
+70 RGGLLSDAERLF
-82 LLEDLKVAGLPA
+82 LLEDLKGAGLPA

-105 ADNDAVGRHL
+105 ADNDAAGRRL

-120 SGVGTAVNE
+120 SSAG
-129 ERPGGVAAGASGC
+129 AAGNGGC
-142 DDAAALPAAQ
+142 LGGAAAD
-152 ASLRDDAATLLAV
+152 ASSCDDAATLPAV
-165 QASLQDGAA
+165 
-174 TLLAVQAS
+174 
-182 LQDGAA
+182 
-188 ALPVAQAS
+188 
-196 HRDSCVALPAAQASH
+196 
-211 RNSAAALPAAQAS
+211 QAS

-243 SPEDE
+243 DPEDE
-248 LDGIARYVQDA
+248 LDGIARYVQGA
-259 VRQGGEELPPSRVCV
+259 VRRGGEELPPSRVCV

-287 ALEHRRFDV
+287 ALEHRCFDV

-312 GRARVTA
+312 GRAQATA

-329 SEDPL
+329 PEDPL
-334 AWRVRLGLGML
+334 AWRVRCGLGMP
-345 DLGAHAWG
+345 DLGARAWG
-353 GLLEAWDGESVFD
+353 GLLEAWDGKSAFD

-371 ASACAAQAASLLS
+371 ASACAAQASSSLS
-384 ACYEEARVFISEKH
+384 ACYEETRAFISEKH
-398 SLRGY
+398 PLRGY

-417 EGLIGQLEGDEGAAV
+417 AGLIGQLEGDEGAAM

-487 PAILRAAGLP
+487 PAIMRVLSLP
-497 CDSLVISYFAGASV
+497 CDALVISYFAGASV
-511 AAARKAHIPVGRTR
+511 AAAHKAHIPVGRTR

-530 ELAHVRPAA
+530 EIAHVRPVA
-539 ALASLGAALPPTQ
+539 ALARLGAALPPTQ

>member
-1 MMPADERRAVAV
+1 MMPADERRVVAV
-13 EGHGAQGDRAGVA
+13 EGHGAQGDCAGDA
-26 GTVLVKSEAQENDRA
+26 GTTSVKPEAQENGRA
-41 CEVIGRLLADVPAGS
+41 CEVIGGLLADVPAGS
-56 SVWRALKFSALCLT
+56 SVWRALKFSAPCLT

-94 AQLRAVQAAMR
+94 GQLRAVQAAMR
-105 ADNDAVGRHL
+105 EDNDVAGRHL

-120 SGVGTAVNE
+120 SSASIAVS
-129 ERPGGVAAGASGC
+129 GGYLGGAAAGDSGC

-152 ASLRDDAATLLAV
+152 
-165 QASLQDGAA
+165 
-174 TLLAVQAS
+174 
-182 LQDGAA
+182 
-188 ALPVAQAS
+188 
-196 HRDSCVALPAAQASH
+196 
-211 RNSAAALPAAQAS
+211 
-224 LRDGAA
+224 
-230 ALPAARASLVKWA
+230 ASLVKWA

-259 VRQGGEELPPSRVCV
+259 VRRGGEELPPSRVCV
-274 AVPDARWGRLVQR
+274 AVPDVRWGRLVQR

-329 SEDPL
+329 PEDPL
-334 AWRVRLGLGML
+334 AWRIRLGLGMP

-353 GLLEAWDGESVFD
+353 GLLEAWDGESAFD

-371 ASACAAQAASLLS
+371 TSACAAQSASSLS
-384 ACYEEARVFISEKH
+384 TRYEEARTFISEKCA
-398 SLRGY
+398 LRGY
-403 SLAHAV
+403 SLVHAV

-417 EGLIGQLEGDEGAAV
+417 EGLIGQLEGDEGAAM

-451 TVHVVTYDAVADR
+451 TVHVVTYDAVADE

-474 AEGLADGTDERGN
+474 AEGLADGTDEQGN
-487 PAILRAAGLP
+487 PAILRAVSLP
-497 CDSLVISYFAGASV
+497 CDSLVISYFAGTSV
-511 AAARKAHIPVGRTR
+511 TAARKAHIPVGRTR

-530 ELAHVRPAA
+530 ELAHVRPAP
-539 ALASLGAALPPTQ
+539 ALACLGAALPPTQ

>member
-1 MMPADERRAVAV
+1 MMPADERCAVAV

-26 GTVLVKSEAQENDRA
+26 GTVLAKPEAQENDRA

-105 ADNDAVGRHL
+105 EDNDAAGRRL

-120 SGVGTAVNE
+120 SGAGTAVS
-129 ERPGGVAAGASGC
+129 GGYLGGAAAGASGC

-152 ASLRDDAATLLAV
+152 AS
-165 QASLQDGAA
+165 
-174 TLLAVQAS
+174 
-182 LQDGAA
+182 
-188 ALPVAQAS
+188 
-196 HRDSCVALPAAQASH
+196 HRD
-211 RNSAAALPAAQAS
+211 
-224 LRDGAA
+224 GTA

-287 ALEHRRFDV
+287 VLEHRRFDV

-329 SEDPL
+329 PEDPL
-334 AWRVRLGLGML
+334 AWRIRLGLGMP

-371 ASACAAQAASLLS
+371 ASACAVEAISSLS
-384 ACYEEARVFISEKH
+384 ARYEEARAFISEKRA
-398 SLRGY
+398 LRGY

-417 EGLIGQLEGDEGAAV
+417 EGLIGQLEGDEGAAA

-451 TVHVVTYDAVADR
+451 TVHVVTYEAVADE

-474 AEGLADGTDERGN
+474 AEGLADGADEQGN

-497 CDSLVISYFAGASV
+497 CDSLVISYFAGTSV